1 MTGPVNRCGLEPAGR
16 RARAGALGP
25 LLLAVAATAPWRAL
39 IAAEPDLSQLSL
51 EQLANLEVTSVA
63 KAPQPLQQAP
73 ASIYVITHD
82 DIARSGVTTIAEAL
96 RLAPNLTITQL
107 TASNY
112 VAAARG
118 LGGNAATQSFSNKM
132 LILIDGRS
140 VYSPLFSGVYLDAQ
154 DVMLE
159 DVDRIEV
166 ISGPGAT
173 LWGANAEN
181 GVINIISRPA
191 YLTNGTLVSVGGGN
205 REQDIGARY
214 GGAIN
219 DETAFRVYGKTFQ
232 RAALQ
237 EQDTSSAHDNWYGAQ
252 GGFRIDRSRMND
264 ALTVQG
270 DVYRVL
276 ENAGDQGS
284 NLISGANVLGRWQHQ
299 YSSSDIQLQAYFDQ
313 TESFAPFGGTA
324 FVLHTWDVQFQQS
337 RAVGEAHKLVWGA
350 GERLYSY
357 TINNTPALSFSPE
370 RRNLTLSNLFVQD
383 TISLGSSV
391 KVTAGIKLE
400 DDPYA
405 GWQFLPDIR
414 AAWALDTTNELWVAA
429 SRAVRSPTPFDTDVQ
444 ERLGTTLY
452 LRGDT
457 AFEPERMRSY
467 QIGYRGA
474 PFRPVS
480 LSVSFFY
487 NDYEDLRSVEPA
499 SSSALLPFRWANGIE
514 GHTYGIEGWAHWQV
528 LPWWRLSPGVRTVHE
543 DLRFFPGAS
552 GLLGLAQAGD
562 DPTSQILLT
571 SSMDLDSRFTLDAT
585 LRRVGALPS
594 DPALPGYNE
603 MNARLGWHAGRTL
616 ELAVSG
622 ANLLHSRHREFPAP
636 WGEEIPRSIMLQ
648 LQWRP

>member
-1 MTGPVNRCGLEPAGR
+1 MTRPVYRCGGKPTGR
-16 RARAGALGP
+16 RATPGALSS
-25 LLLAVAATAPWRAL
+25 LL
-39 IAAEPDLSQLSL
+39 IAAATTAPGPALAAAETDLSQLSL

-96 RLAPNLTITQL
+96 RLAPNLTLTQL

-112 VAAARG
+112 VAASRG
-118 LGGNAATQSFSNKM
+118 FGGNPAIQSFSNKM

-181 GVINIISRPA
+181 GVINIITRPA
-191 YLTNGTLVSVGGGN
+191 YLTGGTLVSAAAGN
-205 REQDIGARY
+205 REQDVGARY
-214 GGAIN
+214 GGTIN

-237 EQDTSSAHDNWYGAQ
+237 EPDGSSAHDNWYGAQ
-252 GGFRIDRSRMND
+252 GGFRIDRSRTND

-270 DVYRVL
+270 DVYREF

-284 NLISGANVLGRWQHQ
+284 NLVSGANLLGRWQHH

-313 TESFAPFGGTA
+313 TENFSPFGSSA

-337 RAVGEAHKLVWGA
+337 RSVGEEHKLVWGA

-357 TINNTPALSFSPE
+357 AITNTPTFSFIPAK
-370 RRNLTLSNLFVQD
+370 RNLTLSNLFVQD
-383 TISLGSSV
+383 TISLSASV
-391 KVTAGIKLE
+391 QLTAGIKLE

-414 AAWALDTTNELWVAA
+414 AAWALDATNELWVAA

-474 PFRPVS
+474 PFTPVS

-499 SSSALLPFRWANGIE
+499 SPSVLLPFRWANGIE

-528 LPWWRLSPGVRTVHE
+528 LPWWRLSPGVRTVHQ

-552 GLLGLAQAGD
+552 GLLGLSQAGD
-562 DPTSQILLT
+562 DPTSQVLLT
-571 SSMDLDSRFTLDAT
+571 SAMDLGSRLTLDAT
-585 LRRVGALPS
+585 LRRIGALP
-594 DPALPGYNE
+594 DPALPAYTE
-603 MNARLGWHAGRTL
+603 MNARFGWRVARTL
-616 ELAVSG
+616 ELALSG

-636 WGEEIPRSIMLQ
+636 YGEEIPRSIMLQ
-648 LQWRP
+648 LKWRP